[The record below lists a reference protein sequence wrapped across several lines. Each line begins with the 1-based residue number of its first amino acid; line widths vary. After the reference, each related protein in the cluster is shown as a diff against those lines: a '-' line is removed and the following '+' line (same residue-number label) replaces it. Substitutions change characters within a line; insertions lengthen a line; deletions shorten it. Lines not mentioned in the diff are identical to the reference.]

1 MRMRGLCLAL
11 CLLVSGCRVKSL
23 HPQKVHREERGITF
37 GRGTGRVEGPR
48 GLNRPWRSRNL
59 TAEKMFYEARGKDI
73 GKGLEG
79 VCLSPL
85 GLL

>member
-1 MRMRGLCLAL
+1 MPSTMPVGLRMQSEVVASTEGLTEHC
-11 CLLVSGCRVKSL
+11 
-23 HPQKVHREERGITF
+23 VHREERGITF